1 MKKSVSGM
9 RLVFGYLGI
18 FMMFEGLITAFPLI
32 ILAFYPSE
40 AMCYLDFLVP
50 AIVGILLGALL
61 FFVLIAGRPKGRFEK
76 NEDAFLLVLLWI
88 SAVLMGAFPFYLTQF
103 PSLNGGSAEVSLG
116 LDFTESFFESM
127 SGYATV
133 GLTVFP
139 TKAFLVFQDA
149 SSLYPCSHVFLFHRA
164 FVQLI
169 GGVGLVL
176 IVAGA
181 ISDRYNL
188 KLYFAEGHNDKL
200 MPNLGRSAKLIFG
213 IYLGYIILG
222 TLSLWLAGMTV
233 FDALCHSISALST
246 GGFSTRPNSYVFF
259 NSGFSDAGVSY
270 LYTGNG
276 LFPSNPIALEIITMV
291 LMLLGGTN
299 FLLHTFLLTG
309 KWKKFVKDIEVRFAF
324 WIIAVATIVTALST
338 MYLYTDGSSN
348 VNGIDFATSLR
359 YSVFNVISSITTTGY
374 TNFASVSSLGE
385 VAVFFGIFLMMVG
398 GGVGST
404 SGAIKQ
410 YRCAIL
416 WQDFRFAL
424 HHRSA
429 SEREINPN
437 PVYRLG
443 EYKEEDPA
451 TADEAHNY
459 ALLYTLFFL
468 FGSTILM
475 FLNGVSVWQ
484 GAYEFLSALSGTGI
498 DAVLSS
504 SYTVGGVVYT
514 SYKTAYST
522 FEYEFLLW
530 ILSGAMFFGRLEIL
544 PVYYS
549 IQRLISLVLHPF
561 HREKN
566 LPSKEA

>member
-1 MKKSVSGM
+1 M

-18 FMMFEGLITAFPLI
+18 FMMFEGLITAFPLA
-32 ILAFYPSE
+32 ILIFYPSE
-40 AMCYLDFLVP
+40 AICYLDFLLP
-50 AIVGILLGALL
+50 AVVGFALGAIL

-88 SAVLMGAFPFYLTQF
+88 SAVLMGTFPFYLSQF
-103 PSLNGGSAEVSLG
+103 PLLNEGNTAVSLG
-116 LDFTESFFESM
+116 LDFSESFFEAM

-139 TKAFLVFQDA
+139 NKAFLVLQDA
-149 SSLYPCSHVFLFHRA
+149 SSGYPCSHVFLFHRA
-164 FVQLI
+164 FIQLI

-213 IYLGYIILG
+213 IYLGYILLG
-222 TLSLWLAGMTV
+222 TLSLWLAGMTL

-246 GGFSTRPNSYVFF
+246 GGFSTRPNSFVFYS
-259 NSGFSDAGVSY
+259 SGFTDAGVT
-270 LYTGNG
+270 YTYSGNG
-276 LFPSNPIALEIITMV
+276 IFPSNPIALEIIIMV

-309 KWKKFVKDIEVRFAF
+309 KWKKFAKDIEVRFAF
-324 WIIAVATIVTALST
+324 WMILSATLVTTLST
-338 MYLYTDGSSN
+338 MYLYADGSAN
-348 VNGIDFATSLR
+348 VNGLDFASSLR
-359 YSVFNVISSITTTGY
+359 YSVFNVVSSITTTGFV
-374 TNFASVSSLGE
+374 NFASISSLGE
-385 VAVFFGIFLMMVG
+385 VAVFVGIFLMAVG

-416 WQDFRFAL
+416 WQDFRFSL
-424 HHRSA
+424 RHRSA

-437 PVYRLG
+437 PIYRLG

-459 ALLYTLFFL
+459 ALLYVLFFL
-468 FGSTILM
+468 FGSMILM
-475 FLNGVSVWQ
+475 LLNGVTVWQ
-484 GAYEFLSALSGTGI
+484 GAYEFISALSGTGI
-498 DAVLSS
+498 DAVIAVP
-504 SYTVGGVVYT
+504 YTVNGVVYST
-514 SYKTAYST
+514 YKAAYSNV
-522 FEYEFLLW
+522 EYEFLLW
-530 ILSGAMFFGRLEIL
+530 MLSGAMFFGRLEIL

-549 IQRLISLVLHPF
+549 IQRIISLVARPF
-561 HREKN
+561 HRRKKM
-566 LPSKEA
+566 PSKEA

>member
-1 MKKSVSGM
+1 M

-18 FMMFEGLITAFPLI
+18 FMMFEGLITAFPLA
-32 ILAFYPSE
+32 ILLFYPDE
-40 AMCYLDFLVP
+40 AVCYLDFLVP
-50 AIVGILLGALL
+50 AGVGFFLGAIL
-61 FFVLIAGRPKGRFEK
+61 FFTLIAGRPKGRFAK

-88 SAVLMGAFPFYLTQF
+88 SAVLMGTFPFYLTQF
-103 PSLNGGSAEVSLG
+103 PALNGGNSSVSLG
-116 LDFTESFFESM
+116 LDFSESFFEAM

-149 SSLYPCSHVFLFHRA
+149 SAGYPCSHVFLFHRA

-181 ISDRYNL
+181 VSDRYNL

-213 IYLGYIILG
+213 IYLGYILLG
-222 TLSLWLAGMTV
+222 TFSLWLAGMTL

-246 GGFSTRPNSYVFF
+246 GGFSTRANSYVFY
-259 NSGFSDAGVSY
+259 SQGFTDAGVSY
-270 LYTGNG
+270 AYSGNG
-276 LFPSNPIALEIITMV
+276 VFPSNPLALEIITMV

-324 WIIAVATIVTALST
+324 WMILAATIVTTLST

-348 VNGIDFATSLR
+348 VNGLDFGSSLR
-359 YSVFNVISSITTTGY
+359 YSVFNVVSSITTTGFV
-374 TNFASVSSLGE
+374 NFASISSLGE
-385 VAVFFGIFLMMVG
+385 VAVFVGIFLMAVG

-437 PVYRLG
+437 PIYRLG

-459 ALLYTLFFL
+459 ALLYVLFFL
-468 FGSTILM
+468 FGSMILM
-475 FLNGVSVWQ
+475 LLNGVTVWQ
-484 GAYEFLSALSGTGI
+484 GAYEFISALSGTGI
-498 DAVLSS
+498 DCVIAVP
-504 SYTVGGVVYT
+504 YTVNGVVYST
-514 SYKTAYST
+514 YKAAYSS

-530 ILSGAMFFGRLEIL
+530 MLSGAMFFGRLEIL

-549 IQRLISLVLHPF
+549 IERIISMLTHLF
-561 HREKN
+561 HREKKT
-566 LPSKEA
+566 PTKEA